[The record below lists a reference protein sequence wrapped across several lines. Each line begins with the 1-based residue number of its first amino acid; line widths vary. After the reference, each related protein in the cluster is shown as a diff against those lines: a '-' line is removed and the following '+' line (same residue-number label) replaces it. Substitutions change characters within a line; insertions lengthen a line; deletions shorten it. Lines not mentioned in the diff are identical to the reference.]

1 MNIKDTKI
9 IFFDIDGTLLKLGT
23 KELSPKMKE
32 TLLKLKSNHIKIC
45 IATGRALLTIPKFE
59 GIDFDAIIAFNGSYC
74 CTKKNVIYKNPI
86 PTKTVHQIIKNASSI
101 DRPVALASLDMLG
114 ANGSDQDLEDY
125 FKIAHEPVPTEV
137 DFDYLSKQDIYQIM
151 SGGRKEEYSS
161 LLREVD
167 GAEITAWWDRA
178 VDIIPLNGSKA
189 LGIQK
194 TLEHFNLT
202 KEQAIAFGDGNNDI
216 PMLKSVGIGIAM
228 GNAGA
233 EVKKMADVVCDSVE
247 NDGIYKYCKKYHLL

>member
-1 MNIKDTKI
+1 MVQN
-9 IFFDIDGTLLKLGT
+9 
-23 KELSPKMKE
+23 
-32 TLLKLKSNHIKIC
+32 
-45 IATGRALLTIPKFE
+45 
-59 GIDFDAIIAFNGSYC
+59 
-74 CTKKNVIYKNPI
+74 
-86 PTKTVHQIIKNASSI
+86 
-101 DRPVALASLDMLG
+101 
-114 ANGSDQDLEDY
+114 
-125 FKIAHEPVPTEV
+125 
-137 DFDYLSKQDIYQIM
+137 
-151 SGGRKEEYSS
+151 
-161 LLREVD
+161 
-167 GAEITAWWDRA
+167 RA

-216 PMLKSVGIGIAM
+216 PMLKSVGIGIVM